1 MGMRQQKCRGCGASL
16 PAPFL
21 DLGEMPLANS
31 YVNPATAERADQTF
45 PLATAFCSKCYLVQL
60 TYDVPPPELFSEYL
74 YFSSYS
80 ETLLAHARSMAE
92 ELSRQF
98 KLSDQDFVM
107 EIASNDG
114 YLLQYFKQFGTRV
127 LGVEPARNIAAEAI
141 RRGIPTVCDFFGEI
155 AANNIIRENGLA
167 DVIVGNNVLAHVPD
181 INAFLAGVR
190 QCLKPGG
197 AAIFEFPY
205 LRSLIDK
212 IEFDTIYHEHVFYY
226 SLNAIINLTRRAKL
240 ELWDVSFQPVHGG
253 SLRIFVQHQ
262 GTRSVE
268 PGVSEMLREEERS
281 GLLEARGYSSFGNRV
296 MALREELLAML
307 KALRRQGK
315 RVAAYGA
322 PAKGNTLLNYCGISA
337 ELIEFTVDRSP
348 HKQGLLLPG
357 SRIPIGAPER
367 LLEEMPDYV
376 LVLPWNLAEEIV
388 AQQQTYVERGGKF
401 LLPIPEPHILSIN

>member
-31 YVNPATAERADQTF
+31 YVNPATAERADRAF

-155 AANNIIRENGLA
+155 AANNIILENGLA
-167 DVIVGNNVLAHVPD
+167 DVIVGNNVLAH
-181 INAFLAGVR
+181 
-190 QCLKPGG
+190 
-197 AAIFEFPY
+197 
-205 LRSLIDK
+205 
-212 IEFDTIYHEHVFYY
+212 
-226 SLNAIINLTRRAKL
+226 
-240 ELWDVSFQPVHGG
+240 
-253 SLRIFVQHQ
+253 
-262 GTRSVE
+262 
-268 PGVSEMLREEERS
+268 
-281 GLLEARGYSSFGNRV
+281 
-296 MALREELLAML
+296 
-307 KALRRQGK
+307 
-315 RVAAYGA
+315 
-322 PAKGNTLLNYCGISA
+322 
-337 ELIEFTVDRSP
+337 
-348 HKQGLLLPG
+348 
-357 SRIPIGAPER
+357 
-367 LLEEMPDYV
+367 
-376 LVLPWNLAEEIV
+376 
-388 AQQQTYVERGGKF
+388 
-401 LLPIPEPHILSIN
+401 